1 MRNYRSGIANCC
13 SSNSLQEPK
22 YWRRIIP
29 GKVRLYNR
37 GLKNL
42 RGSRSWY
49 KKDDYLVFD
58 KKISDRCYRGATGT
72 SNDLDSAGTKHHANS
87 SRCLHH
93 IPPEPLWEQNWWV
106 HGHVQWCDRTVP
118 ELLSLPLYKYAPW
131 SRDQVLCRLDLYHYN
146 FIDGDCQS
154 GDCHTGHSRGNR
166 WGSEKKNSRAA

>member
-58 KKISDRCYRGATGT
+58 KKISDRGYRGATGT

-131 SRDQVLCRLDLYHYN
+131 SRDQVLCRLDLYHHN
-146 FIDGDCQS
+146 FIDGHCQS
-154 GDCHTGHSRGNR
+154 GDCHTGHSRLNR
-166 WGSEKKNSRAA
+166 WGSQKKNSWAA